1 MVSNTY
7 IALFLNKKK
16 VINLFNVFRSSDGR
30 ILIASSTDGYCSII
44 QFQKGELGEEYKK
57 ENNIATNSNAEQPTS
72 SSSAKDI
79 SEKSIPTID
88 IDNSAMDI
96 EIVKSKEK
104 EILNENPECILNQD
118 NKLLNNTVDKE
129 NDLKNK
135 EPEDTEDIKLVYNEE
150 SITESTK
157 AIIKHTPKKE
167 KVPLIIPNRK
177 PRRVQ
182 LITLSSPK
190 GFKKE

>member
-1 MVSNTY
+1 
-7 IALFLNKKK
+7 
-16 VINLFNVFRSSDGR
+16 
-30 ILIASSTDGYCSII
+30 
-44 QFQKGELGEEYKK
+44 
-57 ENNIATNSNAEQPTS
+57 
-72 SSSAKDI
+72 
-79 SEKSIPTID
+79 
-88 IDNSAMDI
+88 MDI

-118 NKLLNNTVDKE
+118 NKLLDNTIDQE
-129 NDLKNK
+129 NLKNK

-157 AIIKHTPKKE
+157 ANIKHTPKKE